1 MIGWI
6 GPQMSLGSLSSSF
19 NPAGD
24 LMNWVVAPIRDIVCR
39 VGRDAVEAR
48 YNAEI
53 VRGSLV

>member
-1 MIGWI
+1 
-6 GPQMSLGSLSSSF
+6 MSLGSLSSSF

-53 VRGSLV
+53 VRGSLF